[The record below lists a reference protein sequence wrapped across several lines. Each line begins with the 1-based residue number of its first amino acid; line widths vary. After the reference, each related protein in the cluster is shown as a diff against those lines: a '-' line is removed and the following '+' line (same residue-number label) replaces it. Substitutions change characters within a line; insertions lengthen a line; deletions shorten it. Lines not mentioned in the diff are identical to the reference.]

1 MHQIQSLPPAVV
13 FGMKLLQRANKEK
26 NTFCSPG
33 IELSTDRNIFMC
45 ISKSSRGKK
54 TGNVLYRGKGRRNK
68 LEDVEKLMNNLSF
81 KVNFIFSE
89 LTCAEDKM
97 SSE

>member
-1 MHQIQSLPPAVV
+1 
-13 FGMKLLQRANKEK
+13 
-26 NTFCSPG
+26 
-33 IELSTDRNIFMC
+33 MC

-68 LEDVEKLMNNLSF
+68 LEELEKLMNNLSF